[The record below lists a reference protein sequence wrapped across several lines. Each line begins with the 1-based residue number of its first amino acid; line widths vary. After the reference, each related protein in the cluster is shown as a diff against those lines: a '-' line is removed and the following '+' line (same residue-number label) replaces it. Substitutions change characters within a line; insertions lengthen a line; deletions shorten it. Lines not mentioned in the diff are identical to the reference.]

1 MGRRHVATTETG
13 DLPVRA
19 AGESI
24 DRAEFQEAARHNA
37 ADNTLSRTAARVSPV
52 ANDDTWVIIPVYN
65 EVAVIAQVVAD
76 LRATFRNIVCVDD
89 GSTDG
94 SAAQIATT
102 AAHLVRH
109 PINLGQ
115 GAALQTGL
123 CYALARPGG
132 RFFVTFD
139 ADGQHRVADAAR
151 MVDTARSE
159 AVDTVLG
166 SRFLGQRGDRVPPL
180 KRVVL
185 RVAVAL
191 SPVARKMHLTDAHN
205 GLRVFNRA
213 VAAQLRIRMNGMA
226 HASEIVSLL
235 ARSSWTVRELPVTI
249 RYTEYS
255 RSKGQSLLNGINV
268 LFDLAVRSPR

>member
-1 MGRRHVATTETG
+1 M
-13 DLPVRA
+13 
-19 AGESI
+19 
-24 DRAEFQEAARHNA
+24 
-37 ADNTLSRTAARVSPV
+37 

-65 EVAVIAQVVAD
+65 EVNVIAQVVAD
-76 LRATFRNIVCVDD
+76 LHATFRNIVCVDD

-139 ADGQHRVADAAR
+139 ADGQHRVADAAG
-151 MVDTARSE
+151 MVDTARSGL
-159 AVDTVLG
+159 ADVVLG
-166 SRFLGQRGDRVPPL
+166 SRFLGPHDHRRPRVPLL

-185 RVAVAL
+185 RLVVAL
-191 SPVARKMHLTDAHN
+191 SPAARRMHLTDAHN

-255 RSKGQSLLNGINV
+255 QSKGQSVINGINI
-268 LFDLAVRSPR
+268 LFDLAVRNQR